1 MKKLAVKYL
10 AFLLLTFFAFGCN
23 SQKNTDSDGEN
34 HHERG
39 DNDKGHDG
47 EDADWDVLFDGS
59 SIDDNWRGFL
69 RDDVPPSWTIDEN
82 GNLFFDP
89 VKGERNNLVSKKQYG
104 SFDLEL
110 EWMASEGGN
119 SGVFWGVLEEER
131 FGEPYATGPEIQIL
145 DDANHPDAQAGGGTH
160 KAGAL
165 YDMIAPYENVVNPF
179 GNWNHLRIRI
189 DHEANVGEAW
199 LNDTT
204 VAKWPLKGEEWDAM
218 VAGSKFNGWDGFG
231 NNNPGYLSLQD
242 HHDKVWYRNIRIR
255 NL

>member
-145 DDANHPDAQAGGGTH
+145 DDANHP
-160 KAGAL
+160 
-165 YDMIAPYENVVNPF
+165 F

-218 VAGSKFNGWDGFG
+218 VAGSKLYFLLRLYF
-231 NNNPGYLSLQD
+231 LVKQT
-242 HHDKVWYRNIRIR
+242 KRKKT
-255 NL
+255 